1 MWGLAAITSYM
12 PDSCQAAICFIVALM
27 GDNTHLMTWVPRD
40 TKDRFT
46 ILARNRELS
55 ESALLKQLVE
65 LALAG
70 AGIDVDKP
78 PLILE
83 PVSAKDRLSIRLE
96 VSDVLLLRER
106 ARARGIPS
114 SRYVSLLLRSHLRN
128 VAPLPPGE
136 LDALRRCIAEVG
148 AIGRNLN
155 QIARAMNQGE
165 PGSGPTR
172 SEIRVLLAA
181 LTELKVRIKAV
192 LAANLASRR
201 DGHEKTPG

>member
-1 MWGLAAITSYM
+1 MWGLAAITSYT
-12 PDSCQAAICFIVALM
+12 PDSCQAAVCFIVAPM
-27 GDNTHLMTWVPRD
+27 GNNTHLMTWVTRD
-40 TKDRFT
+40 TKDRFA

-55 ESALLKQLVE
+55 ESALLKQLVQV
-65 LALAG
+65 ALAG
-70 AGIDVDKP
+70 AGIDVDMP
-78 PLILE
+78 PEILE

-155 QIARAMNQGE
+155 QIARAMNQGV

-181 LTELKVRIKAV
+181 LTELKERIKAI
-192 LAANLASRR
+192 LAANLASWR
-201 DGHEKTPG
+201 DGHEKTTG